1 MSRPSLDNAPLSWR
15 LGEHRPHPTHD
26 HAIAHARRYPTKTLD
41 ATLARPKTPP
51 PPSPTLSTADPP
63 RPATPT
69 TQGSTGLFVCKAATC
84 VVIGTHDENIQGGN
98 CNTCVGNLADY
109 LLNNG
114 M

>member
-1 MSRPSLDNAPLSWR
+1 MTRRSHDPITPL
-15 LGEHRPHPTHD
+15 T
-26 HAIAHARRYPTKTLD
+26 
-41 ATLARPKTPP
+41 
-51 PPSPTLSTADPP
+51 PP